1 VSAARLPIPSH
12 TAEQARRA
20 AREVLSRPEFQE
32 PARPLLQRLRDD
44 LFDFLGRLLARLL
57 EGATGSPVGWLVVA
71 IVVAVLVALTVRF
84 ARGVRRDPEVDADGF
99 GVRGGRRRT
108 GADWR
113 AEADA
118 LEAAGEWRRALR
130 SRYRAL
136 VADLAARG
144 LLDEV
149 PGRTAGE
156 YRSEVAT
163 NAPTAAGDFASATT
177 LFEAAWYGGSPT
189 DADDAATFR
198 SLESRVLAEVR

>member
-1 VSAARLPIPSH
+1 MSAARLPVPAHS
-12 TAEQARRA
+12 AEQARRA
-20 AREVLSRPEFQE
+20 AVEVLSRPEFQE
-32 PARPLLQRLRDD
+32 PARPLLQRLRDG
-44 LFDFLGRLLARLL
+44 LFDLLGRLLARLL
-57 EGATGSPVGWLVVA
+57 EGATGSPIGWVAAAAVV
-71 IVVAVLVALTVRF
+71 VVLVALTVRF
-84 ARGVRRDPEVDADGF
+84 VRGVRRDPEVDAVGL
-99 GVRGGRRRT
+99 GVSGGRRRA

-136 VADLAARG
+136 LADLAARG
-144 LLDEV
+144 LVDEV

-156 YRSEVAT
+156 YRGEVAT

-189 DADDAATFR
+189 DADDAAAFR
-198 SLESRVLAEVR
+198 SLESRVLAQVR